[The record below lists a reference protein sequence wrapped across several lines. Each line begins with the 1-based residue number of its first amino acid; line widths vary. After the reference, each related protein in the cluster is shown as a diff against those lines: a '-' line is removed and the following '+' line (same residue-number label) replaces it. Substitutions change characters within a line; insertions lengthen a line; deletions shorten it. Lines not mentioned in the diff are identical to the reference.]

1 MSAAPALT
9 QAGLDLVR
17 HDMAQLHPGTEA
29 YRLVS
34 SCHPRS
40 GVDLIYTG
48 LGMMLVWCHRCHN
61 EVAVLAV
68 APRPARE
75 ETP

>member
-1 MSAAPALT
+1 VNVAPALT
-9 QAGLDLVR
+9 QGGLDLVR
-17 HDMAQLHPGTEA
+17 HVVAQRHPGTEA

-34 SCHPRS
+34 SCHPRA

-48 LGMMLVWCHRCHN
+48 LGMMLVWCHLRTS
-61 EVAVLAV
+61 EAAVLAV